1 MCFLQADKE
10 QQRLKQ
16 QAKYQADQFK
26 ADARQAAEDL
36 AAATSGLEE
45 ATAELEEERDISG
58 KLQVYSQAAPF
69 PSAAAEAL

>member
-1 MCFLQADKE
+1 MQAEKE
-10 QQRLKQ
+10 QERLKQ

-26 ADARQAAEDL
+26 ADAKQTAEEL

-58 KLQVYSQAAPF
+58 KLQASCQMPT
-69 PSAAAEAL
+69 SCQHLLLKL